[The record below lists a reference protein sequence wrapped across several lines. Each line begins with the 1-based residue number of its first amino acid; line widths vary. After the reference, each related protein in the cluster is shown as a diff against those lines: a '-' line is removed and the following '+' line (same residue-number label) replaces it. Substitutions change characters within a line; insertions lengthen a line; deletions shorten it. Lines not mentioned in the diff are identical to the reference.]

1 VLRQR
6 IISSVILAPVAILAT
21 WWGSWAFALLV
32 AVGAVIAAWEWT
44 RLVSWSPGWV
54 AAGVVY
60 IGVPVLSILWLRGQ
74 DRETA
79 FWLLLVVWA
88 TDIVAYAAGR
98 IIGGWKLMPRV
109 SPKKTWAG
117 LIGGTIGA
125 AIVGGATAAV
135 LHLAIE
141 PWMLAGASA
150 ILALIAQAGD
160 LLESAV
166 KRHFDAKDSSALIP
180 GHGGILD
187 RIDGLLAAAPA
198 AAVFCL
204 ALGGGITAWR

>member
-6 IISSVILAPVAILAT
+6 ILSALILAPVALLAT
-21 WWGSWAFALLV
+21 WYGSWAFALFV

-44 RLVSWSPGWV
+44 RLVAWSPAWV

-60 IGVPVLSILWLRGQ
+60 IGVPVLAILWLRGQ

-88 TDIVAYAAGR
+88 TDSVAYAAGR
-98 IIGGWKLMPRV
+98 LIGGWKLMPRV

-125 AIVGGATAAV
+125 AIVGGVVAAA
-135 LHLAIE
+135 LSLAID
-141 PWMLAGASA
+141 PWILAGASA
-150 ILALIAQAGD
+150 VLALVSQAGD
-160 LLESAV
+160 LFESAV
-166 KRHFDAKDSSALIP
+166 KRHFDAKDSGTLIP
-180 GHGGILD
+180 GHGGVLD
-187 RIDGLLAAAPA
+187 RIDGLMAAAPA
-198 AAVFCL
+198 AALFCL
-204 ALGGGITAWR
+204 LLGGGITVWR